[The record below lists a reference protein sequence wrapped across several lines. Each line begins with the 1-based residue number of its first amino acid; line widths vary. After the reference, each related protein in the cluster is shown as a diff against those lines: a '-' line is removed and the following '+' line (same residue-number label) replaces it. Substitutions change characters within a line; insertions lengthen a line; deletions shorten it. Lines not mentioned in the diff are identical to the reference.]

1 MYLAAPTRVVYER
14 LTQGMKSI
22 FQGNQAHFSPL
33 YIQPLPVPPTKTA
46 HYVFGLQKVSS
57 QVISQELSLIH
68 GIPMQD
74 DELTAATWLN
84 TSELALLAGLPSRE
98 IPGIRLRKNVDFA
111 VNAINPDMML
121 TNLQSVSISNLSL
134 IHISEPTRPY

>member
-1 MYLAAPTRVVYER
+1 
-14 LTQGMKSI
+14 MKSI

-74 DELTAATWLN
+74 DDLTAATWLN

-121 TNLQSVSISNLSL
+121 TNLQSVSISNSMSMPLARSK
-134 IHISEPTRPY
+134 I